1 MNTATRYRPLTA
13 ILVGGGIAAVL
24 DIVYAILR
32 NGGYGKSPLWVL
44 QSVASGW
51 TGNGAF
57 ESGVAGG
64 AIGLISH
71 FAILFIAAALYWIA
85 SRRFPVLRT
94 QWLLCGTV
102 FGIAVYCFMNFAVL
116 PLSAFPFNP
125 KYPAL
130 KLLEGFASHAV
141 FVGLPIGWAAKRWS

>member
-1 MNTATRYRPLTA
+1 MNTATQYRPLTA
-13 ILVGGGIAAVL
+13 ILVGGGIAAML

-51 TGNGAF
+51 MGNDAF
-57 ESGVAGG
+57 ASGVGG
-64 AIGLISH
+64 GVIGLLSH
-71 FAILFIAAALYWIA
+71 FAILLIAAALYWA
-85 SRRFPVLRT
+85 AAQRFPLLRT
-94 QWLLCGTV
+94 QWLLCSAI
-102 FGIAVYCFMNFAVL
+102 FGVAVYLIMNFAVL

-141 FVGLPIGWAAKRWS
+141 FVGLPIGWATKRWT